1 MAFIDGENFTI
12 CGQKVMEKEGITLV
26 AGEHYEKDRFLWLPG
41 YGVTNLFFRNRK
53 DLRN

>member
-41 YGVTNLFFRNRK
+41 YGVTSLFFRNRK